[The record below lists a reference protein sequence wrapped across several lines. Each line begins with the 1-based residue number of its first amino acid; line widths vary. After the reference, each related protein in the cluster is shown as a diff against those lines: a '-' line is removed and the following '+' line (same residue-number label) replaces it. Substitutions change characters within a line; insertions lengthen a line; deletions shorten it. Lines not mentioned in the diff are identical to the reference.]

1 MRSERIDA
9 VASCSGFVADGG
21 GYVVTAGHCVDPQ
34 DGRQALIHQLI
45 VDLTTSG
52 TLTDTEVAAVTP
64 HALQSWQAGGAT
76 DGSPIDRQVSVFAG
90 SVDSGAS
97 SAAGLTASVVELRPV
112 DQGDIALLLVQAGT
126 PLPALR
132 VAPRESEVGAQ
143 IGVMGYPSGSDGA
156 IDPSLAPTFIAG
168 RTSARQSGNGLPYL
182 QIDAA
187 LAGMSG
193 APVVDMSGDVVGVVS
208 GSPFPQAAGFSFA
221 SAAQNVASLL
231 TRNGVDRV
239 PTESDRAFRDGL
251 TSYFAG
257 DPDGAVESFD
267 RVLAVVPDHPVA
279 LDFRSKAAQSVTQH
293 AEDRVG
299 GTTASGVG
307 GTKSQSVP
315 EVPTVVSTQSSEL
328 PVVLWCGGIVLA
340 LLTLLGLA
348 ARWLQRRSGRSAD
361 RRTKATPVQHAVLA
375 ATRSGN
381 GTASMA
387 ARRVEAPRP
396 ASIGSGNGNAAR
408 HAGARRNA
416 VAPRLIPADMMCTTV
431 PPDLMRTTVS
441 PDLLRTTVMR

>member
-1 MRSERIDA
+1 MSVESPTSIRSQRQWATRILGSGLLAAALLTSVTATEAAAGIGGYSEPQVAAIATSGLVRISTQWSGFVGYDSGSGPVRSERIDA

-21 GYVVTAGHCVDPQ
+21 GYIVTAGHCVDPQ

-52 TLTDTEVAAVTP
+52 TLTDTEAAAVTP

-90 SVDSGAS
+90 AVDSGAS

-221 SAAQNVASLL
+221 SAAENVGFPAEPQW
-231 TRNGVDRV
+231 RQ
-239 PTESDRAFRDGL
+239 P
-251 TSYFAG
+251 
-257 DPDGAVESFD
+257 GA
-267 RVLAVVPDHPVA
+267 
-279 LDFRSKAAQSVTQH
+279 
-293 AEDRVG
+293 DRVG
-299 GTTASGVG
+299 SGL
-307 GTKSQSVP
+307 S
-315 EVPTVVSTQSSEL
+315 
-328 PVVLWCGGIVLA
+328 
-340 LLTLLGLA
+340 
-348 ARWLQRRSGRSAD
+348 
-361 RRTKATPVQHAVLA
+361 
-375 ATRSGN
+375 
-381 GTASMA
+381 
-387 ARRVEAPRP
+387 
-396 ASIGSGNGNAAR
+396 
-408 HAGARRNA
+408 
-416 VAPRLIPADMMCTTV
+416 
-431 PPDLMRTTVS
+431 
-441 PDLLRTTVMR
+441 